1 MSMINR
7 KFCTS
12 SMIVTLTATMI
23 TVAQPQPASAQL
35 LEVAAGALNALIGSK
50 KPQPQVVQQPV
61 PVPVPVPTQPSR
73 PEFSV
78 GTNNANGN
86 NFHFCLSNCLPSA
99 STPVQPTIPTPLA
112 SPVVIPQQNITPP
125 IAQQPTTSTTVV
137 NRSNPLPVA
146 PVTPQPSN
154 SSISST
160 TIVNPNSPLPGLPN
174 SQAVQ
179 QSSNQSAI
187 MQN

>member
-50 KPQPQVVQQPV
+50 KPQPQVIQQ

-99 STPVQPTIPTPLA
+99 STPVQPTIPTPLPT
-112 SPVVIPQQNITPP
+112 PVVIPQNVTPP

-137 NRSNPLPVA
+137 NPNNPLPVA
-146 PVTPQPSN
+146 PDTQQPSN
-154 SSISST
+154 SSVSST
-160 TIVNPNSPLPGLPN
+160 TIVNPNNPLPGLPT
-174 SQAVQ
+174 SQTVQ